1 MRSSNEKP
9 FFAGAGFTVAP
20 SFFADDDVVLAAPTS
35 VEAGLVDDDGFVEE
49 EFD

>member
-9 FFAGAGFTVAP
+9 FFAGAGFIVAP
-20 SFFADDDVVLAAPTS
+20 SFFADDVVLAAPTS